1 MSPGHLPDPAQTL
14 ILHAALDPPPRA
26 REAWDAWRA
35 RGDFDRIDHGSLRLL
50 PLVLRNL
57 GPRALDDEVAGRLKG
72 VYRLGWSRNQLLL
85 QRAALAIEALEGAG
99 VRTMALGGAALALAS
114 YREPG
119 LRPFEDV
126 ALLVPIERA
135 EEAVEL
141 LEGGGWIPEAEGGGR
156 PSGAHD
162 SLRFADREGGRV
174 ELRWFSLWLPA
185 GDAELWPRSTA
196 VELAGAA
203 TRAPCAEDRLLLAC
217 HEGSPWNPLPPFH
230 WVADAITTIESAARR
245 LDWDRVVAEAKRR
258 RLTVATGQALRL
270 LAGEFG
276 AAVPPEAIER
286 LEAAAASRR
295 ERSAYRAAGGR
306 PGPLRTL
313 RMVRYRHR
321 LLAELDDA
329 PAPGGFLS
337 FAQRTWRLDSRR
349 RLPGRA
355 ARALIRR
362 SRDAGR
368 SAV

>member
-1 MSPGHLPDPAQTL
+1 MSPGHRPDPAQTL

-26 REAWDAWRA
+26 REAWEAWRA
-35 RGDFDRIDHGSLRLL
+35 QTDFDEIDHGSLRLL

-57 GPRALDDEVAGRLKG
+57 GPRALDGEIAARLKG
-72 VYRLGWSRNQLLL
+72 VYRLGWSRDQLLL
-85 QRAALAIEALEGAG
+85 QRAALAIEGLEGAG

-114 YREPG
+114 YPEPG

-135 EEAVEL
+135 DEAIEL
-141 LEGGGWIPEAEGGGR
+141 LERGGWTPEAEGGR
-156 PSGAHD
+156 SSSAHH

-185 GDAELWPRSTA
+185 GDAELWRRSIA
-196 VELAGAA
+196 MELAGAA

-217 HEGSPWNPLPPFH
+217 HEGNPWNPLPPFS
-230 WVADAITTIESAARR
+230 WVADAITTLEAAAGR
-245 LDWDRVVAEAKRR
+245 LDWDRVVDEAERR

-286 LEAAAASRR
+286 LVAAAPSRR
-295 ERSAYRAAGGR
+295 ERAAYRAAGGR
-306 PGPLRTL
+306 PSPLRTL

-321 LLAELDDA
+321 LLGELDEA

-362 SRDAGR
+362 SRGAGR